1 MRPNCGS
8 HFVRRSRLHDRSR
21 RSKRGSKL
29 LAPSVLRSVATTIA
43 CRRDAQ
49 FIVVAPCTGTFFRSA
64 ARRRQPPAAVEWQ
77 PLRLRRFAISFEGRS
92 YMPRGDNKS
101 AYTDRQKR
109 QAEHIEEGYERRPAQ
124 YGKTIVWG
132 TSGARSARMG
142 RGVKSSILM
151 TTEHTGRRRRWKR
164 RNAAW
169 GAVFWTS
176 PPQGCCPNILEKHC
190 VCSRDLV

>member
-1 MRPNCGS
+1 MWIALRAPITLARQIAEIQARLEAFGT
-8 HFVRRSRLHDRSR
+8 VRSPLCCHYDSLPA
-21 RSKRGSKL
+21 G
-29 LAPSVLRSVATTIA
+29 
-43 CRRDAQ
+43 
-49 FIVVAPCTGTFFRSA
+49 CTGHSGGPLYRHIFRSA
-64 ARRRQPPAAVEWQ
+64 ALRRQPPAAVEWQ

-109 QAEHIEEGYERRPAQ
+109 QAEHTEEGYERRPAQ